1 MTPTSATGSNAHRS
15 PVTNSPPVLQSQLSN
30 SSSNLKSI
38 LKQRSLSNPS
48 STSAVSPTNDRKST
62 TSYVSPLASSETRPA
77 LQTTSTNTRSPSID
91 SAPKST
97 PPSTPTLEKKK
108 PSTQSDSSVFTNDVD
123 ERHADDKKSASRI
136 PTAKPAQ
143 TNETSIIKK
152 PILDKIPKKSS
163 ATPTTPTTP
172 KPMNAESTK
181 VPAKVTKPTKQAPT
195 TPVSSKMPQLTLERV
210 DVKSLKAAP
219 GSTEKSTPKSTKLKR
234 AMVMQS
240 DSDTEKKSTKI
251 DVQKPKKP
259 SVSNEVNKNKQP
271 PPPPQPQ
278 KALPAKK
285 TQVPKPTTKTP
296 SVPARKISTT
306 DTLSSESDDDE
317 KDLEHSDDDETSS
330 DDDEKTKKEINS
342 KLSKNKSKT
351 RSKSSS
357 DLSNPRDAKPTGTMY
372 DRIKKRPRNEQIRTK
387 YDLFIEC
394 TN

>member
-210 DVKSLKAAP
+210 DVKSLKTAP

-234 AMVMQS
+234 TMVMQS

-271 PPPPQPQ
+271 QPQPQ

-372 DRIKKRPRNEQIRTK
+372 DRIKKRPRNEQIRTR